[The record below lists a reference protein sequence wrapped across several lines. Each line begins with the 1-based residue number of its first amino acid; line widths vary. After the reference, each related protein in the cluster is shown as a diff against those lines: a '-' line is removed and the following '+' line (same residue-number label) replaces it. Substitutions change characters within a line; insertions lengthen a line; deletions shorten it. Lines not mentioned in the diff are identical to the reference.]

1 MLHLFLRYRQTFLP
15 FSDAKVRIFA
25 DTGKKKAFYL
35 FFAHTLH
42 EHSSFSAIEKAADSK
57 EEDEQGDGVS
67 PGMADA

>member
-1 MLHLFLRYRQTFLP
+1 MQRYVFLP
-15 FSDAKVRIFA
+15 IPA
-25 DTGKKKAFYL
+25 KKAFYL